1 MRFQIRFVARF
12 LVLMSPS
19 FLFSENVPHWPQF
32 RGPNAT
38 GIAEQQAAPVEFGP
52 GKHLLWSQTVPPGH
66 SSPAIWGNRVF
77 LTGFDKDNRKLELIC
92 LSRETGTVL
101 WRQAIA
107 AAEIEKVHQVSS
119 PASATPVVDGERVIT
134 YFGSSG
140 LAAFDFE
147 GKQQWTLPLSIPKTR
162 FGIGTSP
169 IIAGDL
175 LILNRADNEE
185 GYLLAVD
192 RRSGKIAWK
201 QAYSATM
208 GRQAES
214 YSTPVI
220 WKDQIILHRAGVI
233 DAYDLK
239 DGKRRWWLNAATTG
253 TSTAVSDKD
262 TIYVA
267 SWFPFGEADQ
277 MVPLPDFTTL
287 IKQYDKNG
295 DNQIS
300 ESEFPADMA
309 AVRRPDTPDVPG
321 ATIFVKPFFKA
332 VDQNKDGLLQ
342 EVEWKLVGENV
353 AKAKIDH
360 GVLAFKPAGEGD
372 VTASVVWRE
381 KTAIPE
387 VPSPLLYENRLY
399 LVRNGGIVTCLDAQ
413 SGKLIYRAR
422 VGAGGPYY
430 SSPIAVGSKI
440 YVASG
445 EGTIVVLSAGD
456 NLNVLAR
463 NSLGEEI
470 FSTPAVAAGTLY
482 VRTVR
487 QLYAFG
493 GK

>member
-1 MRFQIRFVARF
+1 MRFDIVSVTTF
-12 LVLMSPS
+12 LVLASPS
-19 FLFSENVPHWPQF
+19 FSFGEDVPHWPQF

-52 GKHLLWSQTVPPGH
+52 GKHLLWRQAVPSGH
-66 SSPAIWGNRVF
+66 SSPVIWGDRVF
-77 LTGFDKDNRKLELIC
+77 LTGFEKEGNKLELIC
-92 LSRETGTVL
+92 LGRKDGAVL
-101 WRQAIA
+101 WRQAIPA
-107 AAEIEKVHQVSS
+107 GQIEKVHQVSS
-119 PASATPVVDGERVIT
+119 PASATPVVDGERVIV
-134 YFGSSG
+134 YFGSYG

-147 GKQQWTLPLSIPKTR
+147 GKQQWTLPLAIPKTR
-162 FGIGTSP
+162 FGSGTSP

-175 LILNRADNEE
+175 LILNRAEMED

-192 RRSGKIAWK
+192 RRSGKTAWK
-201 QAYSATM
+201 QTYPAAM

-214 YSTPVI
+214 YSTPLI
-220 WKDQIILHRAGVI
+220 WKDQVILHRGGVI

-253 TSTAVSDKD
+253 TSTAIAGKD
-262 TIYVA
+262 TVYVA
-267 SWFPFGEADQ
+267 TWFAFGEADQ
-277 MVPLPDFTTL
+277 MVPLPDFATL
-287 IKQYDKNG
+287 VKQHDKNG

-321 ATIFVKPFFKA
+321 ATIFVKPFFKS
-332 VDQNKDGLLQ
+332 VDQNKDSLLQ
-342 EVEWKLVGENV
+342 EGEWKIVGENL
-353 AKAKIDH
+353 AKMKIDH
-360 GVLAFKPAGEGD
+360 GVLAFKPEGEGD

-381 KTAIPE
+381 KIAIPE

-422 VGAGGPYY
+422 LGAGGPYY
-430 SSPIAVGSKI
+430 SSPIAVSGKV
-440 YVASG
+440 YAASG

-456 NLNVLAR
+456 NLVVLAR